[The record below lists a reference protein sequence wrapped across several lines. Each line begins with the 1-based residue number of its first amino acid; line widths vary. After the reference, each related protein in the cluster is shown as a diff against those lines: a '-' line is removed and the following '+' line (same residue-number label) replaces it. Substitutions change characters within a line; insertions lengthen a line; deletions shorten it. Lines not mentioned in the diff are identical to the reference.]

1 MKKLL
6 LLGLIICSFWSC
18 STGDDNAPDFYY
30 ETLPIESVIMP
41 EEFEL
46 GSTHQIS
53 MTYLRPSGCH
63 VFNDFYFVS
72 EGNQRTIAIINTVFS
87 DQECETFEY
96 ELEEVSFN
104 FQVNSFEDY
113 VFRFWQG
120 EDINGNDIYYVVEVP
135 VVD

>member
-1 MKKLL
+1 MKKII
-6 LLGLIICSFWSC
+6 LLGFIICSMWSC

-30 ETLPIESVIMP
+30 ETLPIESVNLP
-41 EEFEL
+41 EEFQL

-63 VFNDFYFVS
+63 LFNDFYFVS
-72 EGNQRTIAIINTVFS
+72 EGNQRTIAIINTVFP
-87 DQECETFEY
+87 DQDCETFDY

-120 EDINGNDIYYVVEVP
+120 EDNNGNDIYYIVEVP